1 MCTHPDRRSTSTSA
15 RAVRDAT
22 LSLMFAIGVLLLA
35 LLSAPLRWLERRRPK
50 SRRAA
55 TVGHVDVQVHLEDR
69 KCVGEIKRVLRQ
81 TLRLTARTWA
91 PLTLPI
97 DRVVVGVGFPPG
109 GRADVYDKFPTQSGK
124 ATASA
129 SSRPLVVVSL
139 GVRDGER
146 DLEAAEV
153 ACALAAQIQSVI
165 NERYGQRATTVA
177 VSTQPSTNMTPA
189 RPLAAIRPG
198 QPAPTAKAATSQPA
212 QAAGGSGLVDPA
224 SVPRLLDLLATVQEG
239 QPLDAAGPASAHT
252 SP

>member
-1 MCTHPDRRSTSTSA
+1 
-15 RAVRDAT
+15 
-22 LSLMFAIGVLLLA
+22 L
-35 LLSAPLRWLERRRPK
+35 LERRRPK

-69 KCVGEIKRVLRQ
+69 KCVAEIKRVLRQ

-109 GRADVYDKFPTQSGK
+109 GRADVYDKFPTLNGK
-124 ATASA
+124 ATAPG

-146 DLEAAEV
+146 DLEPAEV

-177 VSTQPSTNMTPA
+177 VSTQPSTNITTA
-189 RPLAAIRPG
+189 RPLAATRPG
-198 QPAPTAKAATSQPA
+198 QLAPTPKPAVPQPA
-212 QAAGGSGLVDPA
+212 QGASASGLVDPG
-224 SVPRLLDLLATVQEG
+224 VPRLQDLLATVQQG
-239 QPLDAAGPASAHT
+239 QPLDAAGPSVTHT
-252 SP
+252 NP

>member
-1 MCTHPDRRSTSTSA
+1 MCTRPDRHSISTSA
-15 RAVRDAT
+15 HALWDAA
-22 LSLMFAIGVLLLA
+22 LSLTFACGALLLA
-35 LLSAPLRWLERRRPK
+35 LVSAPLRLLERRRPK

-69 KCVGEIKRVLRQ
+69 KCVAEIKRVLRQ

-109 GRADVYDKFPTQSGK
+109 GRADVYDKFPTQNGK
-124 ATASA
+124 ASA
-129 SSRPLVVVSL
+129 PGSSRPLVVVSL

-146 DLEAAEV
+146 DLEPAEV

-177 VSTQPSTNMTPA
+177 VSAQPSTNITLRDLWLQLVRASRHRRPNRPSRNQRRVQVPA
-189 RPLAAIRPG
+189 VSLIRASRVCRTCSPRCNRASHLTRLAPQLR
-198 QPAPTAKAATSQPA
+198 
-212 QAAGGSGLVDPA
+212 
-224 SVPRLLDLLATVQEG
+224 
-239 QPLDAAGPASAHT
+239 HT
-252 SP
+252 NP